1 MTKQR
6 ERPLALLIAIAIFIV
21 YLALAVG
28 LAVKGSSIG
37 LSGDKLLIV
46 ELSLFCVLLILILL
60 SKFFEA
66 ILLLIASLR
75 ATRWFMR
82 YDAEKASP
90 PGGTAD
96 NLRSQD
102 SAGSA
107 KALQTALVHRFGLR
121 WRHRARWILVAGE
134 RSVVDRIAPGL
145 STSGW
150 QMIQGAVLLHGCHDD
165 GQPDVEWLRKL
176 RRLRRHRPVDAVV
189 ACTEVLGPART
200 PFDAEGM
207 AQRLVLQA
215 RTLCWSAPVY
225 LVDAVRCTGNISAYD
240 ASIGVT
246 WSDRRSNSAELETTL
261 TNLAGSLAGNGVA
274 RLARDPLDRAAAE
287 MSQHIERFRAALRV
301 LLDTV
306 GTSGFWRSDVH
317 GLLFA
322 PICVEQVEDADR
334 EVSEQ
339 AFALPSYDALWKS
352 VLTHSRAI
360 YGRRVGVSLSSAA
373 AYGVIVVLGIFVAG
387 TLLSGFVNRSMVRTD
402 AGTLESLSSAKD
414 PEQRLQALN
423 ALDKQLDTLE
433 IRSKEGAPLYT
444 RFGLNHD
451 AALYQRLWPA
461 YLNAASRVLIVP
473 IKAKL
478 ENRLSQLASLSDA
491 EIASGG
497 NAQVQ
502 AAYDTLK
509 TYLMLANPEHADATF
524 LTTQLLATNEPARQ
538 QNATLTQGAWEDL
551 RQHAIAF
558 YASHLKHGAS
568 PALTPDAALIASAR
582 QTIIGVRGI
591 QNSTDAIYQQI
602 IDETKP
608 KYPPL
613 TLAGILGDH
622 PSRGLFGTSATVP
635 GVFTRAAWEER
646 IPKAIDEA
654 SEHHTVAGDWVLSD
668 AKADN
673 TSPSALKAEL
683 RQRYFDDYFRAWAQF
698 LNGIRWQ
705 DASSLSGTVDQLTL
719 LGDPQRSPLVALMDA
734 IVYQAGA
741 GASTQTLSDSLITKA
756 QQLVGADE
764 KDPSKRAQARITP
777 LAEAF
782 GPVLRL
788 TGSDLV
794 AAASVNGKG
803 VPQPV
808 GDLSLPRYL
817 ERVTAMRL
825 RTQQMMSSPDPDAMS
840 RAAAQA
846 MLQGKTSDIAD
857 SRDYASRVSASLG
870 ERWAGF
876 GKLFEAPFD
885 QTWQVVVRP
894 ASASLNDIWR
904 TAILADWN
912 RNFASRYPFA
922 DSDNDASLPD
932 LARFLRLDNGV
943 IAQFVATQLAGIIE
957 RQGDHWAAAQ
967 GANQGALTLDPAFL
981 IALNKLTRVSTVMFP
996 SGDAHVR
1003 FDLRGVPTPGVTE
1016 MTFVLAGRTFK
1027 YFNQQEEWMPF
1038 EWPGQS
1044 LENVTHLEWETA
1056 QGGLRSALDAQGRF
1070 GVIRL
1075 LERAKVT
1082 QQDSARY
1089 LLSWTPDQ
1097 SQALP
1102 LSVQMRAEGGAGP
1115 LDVLVL
1121 RHFALPERVF
1131 LVNNPAKTKATSA
1144 ASNPPPLP
1152 PGAFTAANQL
1162 GIPLPQGATTEMH

>member
-1 MTKQR
+1 MIVSKNNLEEGQS
-6 ERPLALLIAIAIFIV
+6 ENGQALLLWVAAGTLVAVACVIGFVGWEFGWGVDRLVGIGFG
-21 YLALAVG
+21 LLAVL
-28 LAVKGSSIG
+28 LAV
-37 LSGDKLLIV
+37 V
-46 ELSLFCVLLILILL
+46 
-60 SKFFEA
+60 
-66 ILLLIASLR
+66 ASTLVVDR
-75 ATRWFMR
+75 M
-82 YDAEKASP
+82 
-90 PGGTAD
+90 
-96 NLRSQD
+96 
-102 SAGSA
+102 
-107 KALQTALVHRFGLR
+107 AL
-121 WRHRARWILVAGE
+121 RARWISAATSQASATSETRKMIRFDPVAAARELVRLLEGVRHWRSRTRWLLVVGE
-134 RSVVDRIAPGL
+134 KAVVDRFVPGL
-145 STSGW
+145 TMSRYAVRGD
-150 QMIQGAVLLHGCHDD
+150 IVLLYANNMDD
-165 GQPDVEWLRKL
+165 EPDHEWMERV
-176 RRLRRHRPVDAVV
+176 RRLRRWRSIDAVAAIISV
-189 ACTEVLGPART
+189 DDEPNKSRDGAILAR
-200 PFDAEGM
+200 
-207 AQRLVLQA
+207 QLA
-215 RTLCWSAPVY
+215 RNSRTMRWVAPVY
-225 LVDAVRCTGNISAYD
+225 VVSVAACRGTPRTVEDA
-240 ASIGVT
+240 IGLT
-246 WSDRRSNSAELETTL
+246 WSSGLIPGMDVEASLSDLA
-261 TNLAGSLAGNGVA
+261 TNLAGVGVS
-274 RLARDPLDRAAAE
+274 RLASDPRDRVIAE
-287 MSQHIERFRAALRV
+287 LSQHIDGAREKLSSLVSRIAASEV
-301 LLDTV
+301 
-306 GTSGFWRSDVH
+306 WRNDVH

-322 PICVEQVEDADR
+322 PVFSGTLAAQNLATSDVQARYPAVWRAIAD
-334 EVSEQ
+334 
-339 AFALPSYDALWKS
+339 
-352 VLTHSRAI
+352 HSRKVHG
-360 YGRRVGVSLSSAA
+360 YRVGLSWPGAA
-373 AYGVIVVLGIFVAG
+373 AWALIAATAVWLLGSAISGAANMSAMQEAASTSSRVSSTQDPTQA
-387 TLLSGFVNRSMVRTD
+387 LLSLD
-402 AGTLESLSSAKD
+402 
-414 PEQRLQALN
+414 

-502 AAYDTLK
+502 AAYDTLR

-538 QNATLTQGAWEDL
+538 QDATLTQGAWEDL

-622 PSRGLFGTSATVP
+622 PSRGFFSTSATVP

-673 TSPSALKAEL
+673 TSPLALKAEL
-683 RQRYFDDYFRAWAQF
+683 RQRYFDDYSRAWAQF

-764 KDPSKRAQARITP
+764 KDPSKRAQARNTP

-788 TGSDLV
+788 TGSDLG
-794 AAASVNGKG
+794 AAASANGKG

-957 RQGDHWAAAQ
+957 RQGDHWVAAQ

-1162 GIPLPQGATTEMH
+1162 GIPLPQGATIEMH